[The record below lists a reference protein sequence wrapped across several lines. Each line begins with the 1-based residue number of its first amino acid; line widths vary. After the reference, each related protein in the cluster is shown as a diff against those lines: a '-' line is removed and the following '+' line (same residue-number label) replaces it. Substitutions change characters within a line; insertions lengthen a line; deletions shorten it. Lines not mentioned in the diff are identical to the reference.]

1 MCLAVP
7 GRILEIV
14 VTTEGVRLARVDFGG
29 PVKTVN
35 LTFLPAARSGDFVI
49 AHAGFATQILSEPEA
64 REAIELGRRLRG
76 ATEGGPSGPEASVV
90 EG

>member
-7 GRILEIV
+7 GRIVSVEV
-14 VTTEGVRLARVDFGG
+14 AEADVRLAQVDFGG

-35 LTFLPAARSGDFVI
+35 LAFTPEARVNDFVI
-49 AHAGFATQILSEPEA
+49 AHAGFATQILPEAEA
-64 REAIELGRRLRG
+64 REAIEYVRRLR
-76 ATEGGPSGPEASVV
+76 AGPAADAAAVPPV